1 MQPQDEECQLRPS
14 PDLPRM
20 TDFVRANTR
29 LIEVPGLILRH
40 IEVPLTMQLWLADEI
55 TPIWTATEA
64 GLQSTGID
72 PPFWAF
78 PWAGGQAVARLVLER
93 PEIIRGQRVLDIASG
108 SGLIAIAA
116 ASAGAARV
124 LANDIDPLCEAALAL
139 NTHANE
145 VNAGWLGGNLLD
157 HTVPDVDV
165 ILAGDIFY
173 QKQMAD
179 QFLAW
184 LGKAVEQGISVYA
197 GDPGRAYA
205 PDGAAPLAEYDID
218 TTFDLEGVASRRA
231 RVWKL

>member
-1 MQPQDEECQLRPS
+1 MRLQDEECQLRPF
-14 PDLPRM
+14 PDLQRM
-20 TDFVRANTR
+20 TEFVRANTR
-29 LIEVPGLILRH
+29 LLDVPGLFLPHTGMPR
-40 IEVPLTMQLWLADEI
+40 PMQLWLADEI

-64 GLQSTGID
+64 GLESTGID

-93 PEIIRGQRVLDIASG
+93 PEIVRGQRVLDIATG
-108 SGLIAIAA
+108 SGMIAIAA
-116 ASAGAARV
+116 ASAGAAHI

-139 NTHANE
+139 NTQANE
-145 VNAGWLGGNLLD
+145 VTAGWLGGNLLD
-157 HTVPDVDV
+157 YAVPDVDV

-179 QFLAW
+179 QFLVW
-184 LGKAVEQGISVYA
+184 LGKAVGQGISVYA

-205 PDGAAPLAEYDID
+205 PGGGAPLAEYNID
-218 TTFDLEGVASRRA
+218 TTFDLEGVTIRRA

>member
-1 MQPQDEECQLRPS
+1 MQPQDEECQLRLS
-14 PDLPRM
+14 PDLRRM

-29 LIEVPGLILRH
+29 LMDVPGLSLTQSG
-40 IEVPLTMQLWLADEI
+40 VPRTMQLWLADEI

-64 GLQSTGID
+64 GLASTGID

-78 PWAGGQAVARLVLER
+78 PWAGGQAAARLVLDR
-93 PEIIRGQRVLDIASG
+93 PEIVRGQRVLDIASG

-116 ASAGAARV
+116 VSAGAAHV

-139 NTHANE
+139 NTHANG
-145 VNAGWLGGNLLD
+145 VTAQWLGGNLLD
-157 HTVPDVDV
+157 HAVPDVDV

-184 LGKAVEQGISVYA
+184 LGKAVEQGINVYA

-205 PDGAAPLAEYDID
+205 PDGRAPLAEYDID

>member
-1 MQPQDEECQLRPS
+1 MRLKDEECQLRPS
-14 PDLPRM
+14 PDLQRM
-20 TDFVRANTR
+20 QDFVRANTR
-29 LIEVPGLILRH
+29 LIGVPGLFLAHTGVPRALR
-40 IEVPLTMQLWLADEI
+40 LWLADEI

-64 GLQSTGID
+64 GLESTGID

-78 PWAGGQAVARLVLER
+78 PWAGGQAVARLLLER
-93 PEIIRGQRVLDIASG
+93 PQIVRGQRVLDIATG
-108 SGLIAIAA
+108 SGMIAIAA
-116 ASAGAARV
+116 ASAGAAHV

-139 NTHANE
+139 NTQANE
-145 VNAGWLGGNLLD
+145 VTAGWLGGNLLD
-157 HTVPDVDV
+157 QAVPDVDV

-184 LGKAVEQGISVYA
+184 LGKAVEQSISVYV

-205 PDGAAPLAEYDID
+205 PVGRAPLAEYDID
-218 TTFDLEGVASRRA
+218 TTFDLEGVTQRLA

>member
-1 MQPQDEECQLRPS
+1 MQPQDEECQLRS
-14 PDLPRM
+14 SENLQLM

-29 LIEVPGLILRH
+29 LMDVPGLS
-40 IEVPLTMQLWLADEI
+40 LTHTGMPRAMQLWLADEI

-64 GLQSTGID
+64 GLESTGID

-93 PEIIRGQRVLDIASG
+93 PEIVRGQRVLDIASG
-108 SGLIAIAA
+108 SGMIAIAA
-116 ASAGAARV
+116 ASAGAAHV

-139 NTHANE
+139 NSYANG

-157 HTVPDVDV
+157 QAVPDVDV

-205 PDGAAPLAEYDID
+205 PVSGAPLAAYDID
-218 TTFDLEGVASRRA
+218 TTFDLEGVTSRRA
-231 RVWKL
+231 RVWKF

>member
-1 MQPQDEECQLRPS
+1 MQTQDEECQLRFS
-14 PDLPRM
+14 PDLQRM
-20 TDFVRANTR
+20 TDFVQANTR
-29 LIEVPGLILRH
+29 LMDVPGLSLTH
-40 IEVPLTMQLWLADEI
+40 TEVARTMQLWLADEI
-55 TPIWTATEA
+55 TPIWNATEA
-64 GLQSTGID
+64 GLASTGID

-93 PEIIRGQRVLDIASG
+93 PEIVRGQRVLDIASG
-108 SGLIAIAA
+108 SGMIAIAA
-116 ASAGAARV
+116 ASAGAAHV
-124 LANDIDPLCEAALAL
+124 LANDIDTLCEAALAL

-157 HTVPDVDV
+157 QAVPDVDV

-179 QFLAW
+179 QFLVW
-184 LGKAVEQGISVYA
+184 LGKAVELGINVYA

-205 PDGAAPLAEYDID
+205 PDGRAPLAEYDID